1 MLGTAVGV
9 GLAATSASV
18 GLGVPKAGAAE
29 AARTTIVLSP
39 HPDDEAIRLSH
50 YAVIAADRGDKMI
63 LVQASDG
70 SATGVRR
77 RLGLSYD
84 EITRYRYREQDSAWS
99 WLTDGRGSIV
109 RLGLPDAG
117 VRQNDVYSGVR
128 SLINSE
134 ATNNIEVYVATW
146 HYDRPTSVPAD
157 KHSDHRAVVDAARR
171 FGAEGLVVRYAI
183 HPTANQ
189 RGTTYFQRTTQQKV
203 RVEGAAAAY
212 QPIGRKSTRNIDLI
226 TTHSNRVSR

>member
-1 MLGTAVGV
+1 MLGAAAGV
-9 GLAATSASV
+9 GLAASASM
-18 GLGVPKAGAAE
+18 LGTPKAEAAN
-29 AARTTIVLSP
+29 AARTTIILSP

-70 SATGVRR
+70 SATKVRR
-77 RLGLSYD
+77 NLGLSYD

-99 WLTDGRGSIV
+99 WLTDGRGGIV

-117 VRQNDVYSGVR
+117 VRQNDVYKGVR
-128 SLINSE
+128 SLIDSE
-134 ATNNIEVYVATW
+134 GTSGIEVYVATW
-146 HYDRPTSVPAD
+146 HYDRPTSVRAD
-157 KHSDHRAVVDAARR
+157 KHNDHMAVVDAARR
-171 FGAEGLVVRYAI
+171 LGAEGLVVRYAI
-183 HPTANQ
+183 HPTASQ
-189 RGTTYFQRTTQQKV
+189 RGTTYFQRTSQQKV

-226 TTHSNRVSR
+226 TTHANRVSR